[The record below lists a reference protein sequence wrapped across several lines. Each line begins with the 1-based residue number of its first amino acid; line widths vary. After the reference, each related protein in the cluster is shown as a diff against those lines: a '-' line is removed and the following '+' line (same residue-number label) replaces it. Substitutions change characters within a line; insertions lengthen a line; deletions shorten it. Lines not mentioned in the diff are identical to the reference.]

1 MFYVTTGKPRVK
13 CAENSGLVAVKE
25 TRTGT
30 GQYDNVNEY
39 VTNQMKKSIIN
50 FTCYFIMRV
59 FYLLSYQLKKE
70 N

>member
-13 CAENSGLVAVKE
+13 CVENSGLVAVKE

-39 VTNQMKKSIIN
+39 VTNQMKKKVLLILHVILL
-50 FTCYFIMRV
+50 CEYFI
-59 FYLLSYQLKKE
+59 Y
-70 N
+70 